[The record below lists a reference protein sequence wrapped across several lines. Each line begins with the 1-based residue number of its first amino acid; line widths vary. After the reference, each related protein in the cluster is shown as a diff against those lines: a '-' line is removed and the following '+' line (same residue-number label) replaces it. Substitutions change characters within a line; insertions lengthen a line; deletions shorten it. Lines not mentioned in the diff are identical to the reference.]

1 MIKCRDKKTGAISF
15 IPTAEDLEKNR
26 LNIRLDE
33 MERKIKY
40 LENLIVDIK
49 KEDIVDETKVESVE
63 STTKT
68 KRKSKTK
75 SIVGDINNG

>member
-1 MIKCRDKKTGAISF
+1 MIKQRDKKTGAISF

-26 LNIRLDE
+26 LNIRLVE

-40 LENLIVDIK
+40 LENLIIDIK
-49 KEDIVDETKVESVE
+49 KEDIVDEPKVESVE

-68 KRKSKTK
+68 KRKNKTK
-75 SIVGDINNG
+75 SIVGDINND

>member
-1 MIKCRDKKTGAISF
+1 MIKQRDKKTGAISF
-15 IPTAEDLEKNR
+15 IPTSEDLEKNR

-40 LENLIVDIK
+40 LENLIIDIK
-49 KEDIVDETKVESVE
+49 KEDIVDEPKVESVE

-68 KRKSKTK
+68 KRKNKTK

>member
-1 MIKCRDKKTGAISF
+1 MIKRRDKKTGAISF

-26 LNIRLDE
+26 LNTRLDE

-40 LENLIVDIK
+40 LENLIIDTK
-49 KEDIVDETKVESVE
+49 KEDIVDETKVEPVE

-68 KRKSKTK
+68 KRKK
-75 SIVGDINNG
+75 

>member
-1 MIKCRDKKTGAISF
+1 MLKRRDKKTGAISF

-49 KEDIVDETKVESVE
+49 KEDIVDEPKVESVE

-68 KRKSKTK
+68 KRKNKTK